1 MEQHRHLSDRVFLKQ
16 FADQMLPPE
25 WFTHEAHLRLAFLHI
40 RKLGV
45 EKAID
50 TVRRQ
55 LKAYVA
61 HLGAAEKYH
70 ETLTV
75 AAVRAVYHFML
86 RENMTSPSGDFV
98 DEPTPDEFL
107 SLLNRHPRLRTSFRE
122 LMFAHY
128 KTDIFS
134 SASAKKE
141 YLKPE
146 LLPFD

>member
-1 MEQHRHLSDRVFLKQ
+1 MEQHRTLSDQAFLDQ
-16 FADQMLPPE
+16 FADQSLPPN
-25 WFTHEAHLRLAFLHI
+25 WFSHEAHLRLAFLHI
-40 RKLGV
+40 RQSGI
-45 EKAID
+45 ERAIE
-50 TVRRQ
+50 TVRAQ

-61 HLGAAEKYH
+61 HLGASDKYH

-86 RENMTSPSGDFV
+86 REKLDIPIAHH
-98 DEPTPDEFL
+98 PTESDLEIFL
-107 SLLNRHPRLRTSFRE
+107 TLLHRHPRLRTSFRE

-141 YLKPE
+141 YLEPE

>member
-1 MEQHRHLSDRVFLKQ
+1 MEPHRSLSDQTFLEQ
-16 FADQMLPPE
+16 FSQQALPPD
-25 WFTHEAHLRLAFLHI
+25 WFSHEAHLRLAFLHI
-40 RKLGV
+40 RQLGI
-45 EKAID
+45 EQAID
-50 TVRRQ
+50 TVRKQ

-61 HLGAAEKYH
+61 HLGAIDKYH

-86 RENMTSPSGDFV
+86 REGMDAPAAHTR
-98 DEPTPDEFL
+98 DEATLEAFL
-107 SLLNRHPRLRTSFRE
+107 TLLQRHPRLRTSFRE

-134 SASAKKE
+134 SAFAKKE
-141 YLKPE
+141 YLAPE